1 MHLSEDN
8 SLILSESLEENAV
21 NILVDVAISTIFPK
35 RCKEWRVAMM
45 DSRRS
50 FREEMTKR
58 QDKVWQELKSQ
69 ELALRHALRDAVAND
84 VTKLFPCVSICGS
97 PSTVC

>member
-8 SLILSESLEENAV
+8 SLVLSETLEENAV
-21 NILVDVAISTIFPK
+21 NILVDVAISAIFPK
-35 RCKEWRVAMM
+35 RCNEWRVAMM

-69 ELALRHALRDAVAND
+69 ELTLRHALWDAVAHD
-84 VTKLFPCVSICGS
+84 VTKLFPYVFVRRL